1 MRTIPFIVIISLLFA
16 SAAIADTI
24 TVLDQPAG
32 IYDALHAK
40 LAVDQNTGRAYVKV
54 ILMDESSYSEC
65 WGNQS
70 AMQGIGSDNCR
81 VSIQRVA
88 VPGPAYDANKETIIF
103 EEGIVDDNALVSDM
117 HYADLDDGVS
127 INTVKHV
134 RVQLQ
139 KP

>member
-1 MRTIPFIVIISLLFA
+1 MRTIQFIVIITMLFT
-16 SAAIADTI
+16 SAAIADTV
-24 TVLDQPAG
+24 TVLDMPAG

-65 WGNQS
+65 WGNQA
-70 AMQGIGSDNCR
+70 AMQGIGADNCR

-88 VPGPAYDANKETIIF
+88 VPGLAYDTNQKAITS
-103 EEGIVDDNALVSDM
+103 EGGTVDSNALISDV
-117 HYADLDDGVS
+117 HYADIDDGVS
-127 INTVKHV
+127 INSVKHV
-134 RVQLQ
+134 RVRLQ